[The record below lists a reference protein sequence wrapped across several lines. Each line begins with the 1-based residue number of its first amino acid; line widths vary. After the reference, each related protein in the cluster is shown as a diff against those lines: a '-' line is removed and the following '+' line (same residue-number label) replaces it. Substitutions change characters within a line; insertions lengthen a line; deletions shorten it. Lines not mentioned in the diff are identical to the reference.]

1 MFILDQRGRNA
12 YNITNISNL
21 YISQDKKEKASSS
34 VLGLTINGGECR
46 VIARY
51 NTHERALQVFQE
63 ILEAISDGISLFD
76 LNGMLADNYQGRII
90 DRNIEKELG
99 DFEQDLEREG
109 S

>member
-12 YNITNISNL
+12 YNITNVSNL
-21 YISQDKKEKASSS
+21 YISQDKKEKTSSS

-51 NTHERALQVFQE
+51 NTYERALHVFKE
-63 ILEAISDGISLFD
+63 ILEAISDGINLFD
-76 LNGMLADNYQGRII
+76 LNGMLADYYEGRIV

-99 DFEQDLEREG
+99 NFEQDLEREG
-109 S
+109 L